1 MTNPTSNTDGD
12 NPSPAPTVL
21 PSPIVTSMPVVINIK
36 LDRSNYPLWLP
47 QIVPILRSQNL
58 MEFDDG
64 TCVCP
69 SPTLTGGTAAKTAY
83 STWIQQ
89 DQLIL
94 SWINSSLTPSV
105 LSTLSRN
112 QNAHTSWQALES
124 RYASTSQNR
133 ILHLRNEI
141 FRTMKGDLSIND
153 YLDQMNASADNL
165 ALAGK
170 PVNDDELVQIIMN
183 SLGPT
188 YDMIV
193 SAVQTHDTP
202 ITYDTL
208 EALLLTAKRQM
219 VEQVVPMPKNGPSA
233 FVATCG
239 HGGFHP
245 RNFGR
250 GAVLPT
256 REGFPNQ
263 RGGSSR
269 GTLST
274 QHTTNFGESSASAT
288 PRIVC

>member
-1 MTNPTSNTDGD
+1 
-12 NPSPAPTVL
+12 
-21 PSPIVTSMPVVINIK
+21 
-36 LDRSNYPLWLP
+36 
-47 QIVPILRSQNL
+47 
-58 MEFDDG
+58 
-64 TCVCP
+64 
-69 SPTLTGGTAAKTAY
+69 
-83 STWIQQ
+83 
-89 DQLIL
+89 
-94 SWINSSLTPSV
+94 
-105 LSTLSRN
+105 
-112 QNAHTSWQALES
+112 
-124 RYASTSQNR
+124 
-133 ILHLRNEI
+133 
-141 FRTMKGDLSIND
+141 MKGDLSIND

-193 SAVQTHDTP
+193 SAVQARDTP

-219 VEQVVPMPKNGPSA
+219 VEQVVLMPKNGPSA
-233 FVATCG
+233 FVAACG

-250 GAVLPT
+250 GAVSPT

-269 GTLST
+269 DMWQVWHPTVDCFQRMNVAYKGRIPAKRLTAMASSPTTISRQSNGTWLLDT
-274 QHTTNFGESSASAT
+274 GANAHIT
-288 PRIVC
+288 PKLQNIINPKEYTGNEQVGGVGPQDSEDAFPREM

>member
-141 FRTMKGDLSIND
+141 FRTMK
-153 YLDQMNASADNL
+153 
-165 ALAGK
+165 
-170 PVNDDELVQIIMN
+170 
-183 SLGPT
+183 
-188 YDMIV
+188 
-193 SAVQTHDTP
+193 VQTHDTP